1 MKLTSTQAI
10 QLADAQANGKTIT
23 ALAIAQVLG
32 NASVTFASVEY
43 VTKVATA
50 AAHSNEVIQKVTIA
64 SVILASSLKAHTSVY
79 ANKVKRTAEINTL
92 ADALAVEKFV
102 PADNYFE
109 HTAVHCIVTHKK
121 DVTKQ
126 YLYALFNNNG
136 SSNNTSLYIHNG
148 VVVDEQHVAQYL
160 TPSAAKQMLSKDT
173 TVVNKTHNIKHSA
186 IVRTISLS
194 SIVSIKARKRLLTV
208 V

>member
-1 MKLTSTQAI
+1 MKLTDTQAI
-10 QLADAQANGKTIT
+10 QIADAQANGKTIT

-50 AAHSNEVIQKVTIA
+50 AAFKNENIQKVTIA

-126 YLYALFNNNG
+126 YLYALFNNN
-136 SSNNTSLYIHNG
+136 SASLYIHNG

-194 SIVSIKARKRLLTV
+194 SIVCIKARKQLLTV
-208 V
+208 K

>member
-126 YLYALFNNNG
+126 YLYALFNNN
-136 SSNNTSLYIHNG
+136 SASLYIHNG

>member
-23 ALAIAQVLG
+23 ALSIAQVLG

-126 YLYALFNNNG
+126 YLYALFNNN
-136 SSNNTSLYIHNG
+136 SASLYIHNG

>member
-1 MKLTSTQAI
+1 M
-10 QLADAQANGKTIT
+10 
-23 ALAIAQVLG
+23 
-32 NASVTFASVEY
+32 
-43 VTKVATA
+43 
-50 AAHSNEVIQKVTIA
+50 
-64 SVILASSLKAHTSVY
+64 
-79 ANKVKRTAEINTL
+79 
-92 ADALAVEKFV
+92 

-126 YLYALFNNNG
+126 YLYALFNNN
-136 SSNNTSLYIHNG
+136 SASLYIHNG